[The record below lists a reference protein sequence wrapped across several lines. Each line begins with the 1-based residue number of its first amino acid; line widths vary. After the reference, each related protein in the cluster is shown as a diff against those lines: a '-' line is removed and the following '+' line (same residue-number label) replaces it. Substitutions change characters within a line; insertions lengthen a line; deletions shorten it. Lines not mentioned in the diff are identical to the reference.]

1 MLLLI
6 AAHTQAE
13 WDDRHMTVI
22 DHLVVGAA
30 SLDEGRAWMEAQ
42 LGLPATGAGKHPA
55 MSTHN
60 ALWRVGTCYMEVIA
74 INPDAPDPGRPR
86 WFGLDDPTVQAMLSK
101 GPRLLTWVARV
112 DDLDSA
118 LERVTY
124 DPGPALPFTRDALRW
139 HLTVPNDGHP
149 ALDGCAP
156 ALIAWEAGSTPPS
169 DSLPDQGIG
178 LDSLSLWDRPDTR
191 AAITE
196 SGLSALVSFAEQ
208 DTPLRAVLS
217 TPSGQVILS

>member
-1 MLLLI
+1 M
-6 AAHTQAE
+6 TQ
-13 WDDRHMTVI
+13 I

-30 SLDEGRAWMEAQ
+30 SLEEGRAWMEAQ

-60 ALWRVGTCYMEVIA
+60 ALWRVGPCYMEVIA
-74 INPDAPDPGRPR
+74 IDPAAPDPGRPR

-112 DDLDSA
+112 DDMPSA

-139 HLTVPNDGHP
+139 QLTVPEDGHP
-149 ALDGCAP
+149 AHEGCAP
-156 ALIAWEAGSTPPS
+156 ALIAWDEGSTPPS
-169 DSLPDQGIG
+169 ASLPDQGIG
-178 LDSLSLWDRPDTR
+178 LEHFSLRDTAPVR
-191 AAITE
+191 EAITR
-196 SGLSALVSFAEQ
+196 SGLAHLVTFSEQ
-208 DTPLRAVLS
+208 DTPLRAVLT
-217 TPSGQVILS
+217 TPMGRVILS